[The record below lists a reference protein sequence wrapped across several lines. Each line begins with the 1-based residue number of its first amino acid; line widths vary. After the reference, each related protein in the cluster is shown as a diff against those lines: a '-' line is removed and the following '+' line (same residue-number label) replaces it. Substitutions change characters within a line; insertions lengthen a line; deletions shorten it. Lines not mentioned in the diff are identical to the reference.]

1 MKNKLAVIKQ
11 EMEMSLNK
19 AMYIIKNEISLDSRG
34 VYRAIEQETDSKK
47 CAINRMRRLSAINKF
62 IDNETGKFPYLNWLP
77 VAQEENDFEDGCL
90 CICGHQIATSHI
102 LIYKPDRTKMIAHG
116 SECIKRVRTE
126 FADEPEAEEFVNSFK
141 SDIAKMKRTCPTC
154 KGEKRVKDAFCGYEE
169 CKITMFNRAQAE
181 FNRVQAE
188 AEEKKKPVKDHK
200 WFFHFKM
207 DRECLV

>member
-1 MKNKLAVIKQ
+1 
-11 EMEMSLNK
+11 MEMSLNK

-34 VYRAIEQETDSKK
+34 VYRAIEKETDSKK
-47 CAINRMRRLSAINKF
+47 CAINRMRRLNALNKL
-62 IDNETGKFPYLNWLP
+62 IGNETGKFPYLNWLP
-77 VAQEENDFEDGCL
+77 VAQEENDFEEGYL
-90 CICGHQIATSHI
+90 CICGHPIATSHV

-126 FADEPEAEEFVNSFK
+126 FADEPEAEEFVNNFK

-154 KGEKRVKDAFCGYEE
+154 KGVKRVKDAFCGDEE
-169 CKITMFNRAQAE
+169 CKLTKFNREQAE
-181 FNRVQAE
+181 FRLAKLKKRKLKEE
-188 AEEKKKPVKDHK
+188 AEEKTKPVKDHK